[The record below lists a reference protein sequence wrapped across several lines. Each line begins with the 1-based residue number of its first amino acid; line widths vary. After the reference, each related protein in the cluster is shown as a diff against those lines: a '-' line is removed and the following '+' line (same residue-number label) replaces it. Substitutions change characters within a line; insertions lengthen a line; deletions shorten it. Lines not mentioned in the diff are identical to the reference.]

1 MPAARTSLIVLCCGL
16 GVAFAQPA
24 FEVATVR
31 PSRTNIGHDGDFRTD
46 PGRLIVRNATLKR
59 LIFEAWQIPYSQ
71 IAGGP
76 AWLDRDEFDI
86 DAKAEGPAVLAI
98 QLTIPATS
106 SDPSMPS
113 RAAGHPVPVVD
124 ETGIKGAVDIA
135 IDLRPDQNTDAFTL
149 WQRALEEQLGLR
161 LESKKA
167 EVPVLVIENAEKV
180 R

>member
-1 MPAARTSLIVLCCGL
+1 
-16 GVAFAQPA
+16 
-24 FEVATVR
+24 
-31 PSRTNIGHDGDFRTD
+31 
-46 PGRLIVRNATLKR
+46 
-59 LIFEAWQIPYSQ
+59 
-71 IAGGP
+71 
-76 AWLDRDEFDI
+76 
-86 DAKAEGPAVLAI
+86 
-98 QLTIPATS
+98 
-106 SDPSMPS
+106 
-113 RAAGHPVPVVD
+113 VPVVD